1 LKRLEKIA
9 DFVNLLPYD
18 IKAEVLI
25 ALLQKDTL
33 ERDETLAS
41 FNGQLKRKYSKDISM
56 AEVRE
61 FENGEKAIVFNL
73 NRDGI
78 YDALPEALF
87 HSFSEEGLMRGEDM
101 ARDSVKLKN
110 EEKETRSFFQAFE
123 HQIFS
128 QLVKLADKEDSLFSS
143 IYSSTLQGLIPD
155 FWNIS
160 SKIPEDY
167 ANRLIRLI
175 PLAHRIVGDIKLTAQ
190 ALEFILR
197 EAVSLKIKYSMS
209 AGGDGVSSESSVV
222 PVGDCRLGL
231 DSFCGGRP
239 EIPLRELEVNIGPLC
254 NLDITHFIKGGWL
267 KTLLD
272 CFFSFFLP
280 MELIPRPD
288 FLRGKS
294 GEGFQPGLEE
304 PGKIAYL
311 GYNSVLD

>member
-1 LKRLEKIA
+1 MNRLEKIA
-9 DFVNLLPYD
+9 EFVNNLPYD

-25 ALLQKDTL
+25 ALLHKDML
-33 ERDETLAS
+33 EKDETLTS
-41 FNGQLKRKYSKDISM
+41 FNGQLKRKYSKDISL

-61 FENGEKAIVFNL
+61 FDNGEKAINFNL

-87 HSFSEEGLMRGEDM
+87 HSFSEEGLIRGQDM

-110 EEKETRSFFQAFE
+110 EEKETRSFFQPFE

-128 QLVKLADKEDSLFSS
+128 QFVKLAEKEDSLFNS

-175 PLAHRIVGDIKLTAQ
+175 PLAHRIVGDINLTAQ

-197 EAVSLKIKYSMS
+197 ESVSLKIKYSIS
-209 AGGDGVSSESSVV
+209 GSGDGVFSASPSV

-231 DSFCGGRP
+231 DSFCGERP
-239 EIPLRELEVNIGPLC
+239 EIPVRELEVSIGPLS

-272 CFFSFFLP
+272 SFFSFFLP
-280 MELIPRPD
+280 MELIPRPN
-288 FLRGKS
+288 FLCGKD
-294 GEGFQPGLEE
+294 GDGFQPGQEE

-311 GYNSVLD
+311 GYNSVLE

>member
-1 LKRLEKIA
+1 MNRLEKIA
-9 DFVNLLPYD
+9 DFVNSLPYD

-25 ALLQKDTL
+25 ALLYKDTL

-41 FNGQLKRKYSKDISM
+41 FNGQLKRKYSRDISM

-61 FENGEKAIVFNL
+61 FDNGEKAIVFNL

-87 HSFSEEGLMRGEDM
+87 HSFSEEGLLRGEDM
-101 ARDSVKLKN
+101 ARDSVKVKN

-123 HQIFS
+123 HQIFA
-128 QLVKLADKEDSLFSS
+128 QLVELAEKEDSLFNS

-175 PLAHRIVGDIKLTAQ
+175 PLAHKIVGDINLTAQ

-197 EAVSLKIKYSMS
+197 EAVSMKIRYSLS
-209 AGGDGVSSESSVV
+209 FPGDGGSSGSSAVTA
-222 PVGDCRLGL
+222 GDCRLGL
-231 DSFCGGRP
+231 DSFCGDRP
-239 EIPLRELEVNIGPLC
+239 EIPVRELEVNIGPLC
-254 NLDITHFIKGGWL
+254 KLDITHFINEGWL

-272 CFFSFFLP
+272 SFFSFFLP

-288 FLRGKS
+288 FLLGKG